1 MIAVTLTMG
10 LLGALIGSFL
20 NVVIARVPAGRSVVR
35 PASACGSCGSQIRW
49 HDNVPVISWLLLRA
63 RCRHCGARISARY
76 PLVELGT
83 ALFFALVALVF
94 VPPVLAAASPG
105 EALAS
110 ALALVA
116 YLYLAAIS
124 VALAAIDLDVSRL
137 PNRIVMPAYL
147 VGGAL
152 LGAAAFLSGDPG
164 RLGLAAIGAAA
175 MFGIYLA
182 LALASPGGMGL
193 GDVKLAG
200 LLGLVTGWLGVA
212 PLVVGFFL
220 PFLLGGAFS
229 LALLAAGKATRKSG
243 IPFGPWMLA
252 GAWGGILAGN
262 AIASW
267 YLDVFGLV

>member
-1 MIAVTLTMG
+1 MTLTLG

-35 PASACGSCGSQIRW
+35 PASACGSCGGEIRW

-63 RCRHCGARISARY
+63 RCRDCGAPISARY

-83 ALFFALVALVF
+83 ALFFALVAVLF
-94 VPPVLAAASPG
+94 VPPVLTAVTPS

-110 ALALVA
+110 SLALVA

-137 PNRIVMPAYL
+137 PNKIVLPAYP
-147 VGGAL
+147 VGIAL
-152 LGAAAFLSGDPG
+152 LGAAALLGGDLG
-164 RLGLAAIGAAA
+164 RLGMAAIGMVA
-175 MFGIYLA
+175 MFAVYLVLA
-182 LALASPGGMGL
+182 LVSPGGMGL

-200 LLGLVTGWLGVA
+200 VLGLFTGWLGAA
-212 PLVVGFFL
+212 PLIVGFFL

-229 LALLAAGKATRKSG
+229 LALLATGRATRKSG

-267 YLDVFGLV
+267 YLEMFGLV